1 MTSPSDRPVGPTPD
15 RLRAEVD
22 RLLEGARAARL
33 PGGGF
38 GWLDDEG
45 RPDPARPPQ
54 LWITTRMT
62 HCFALGSLLGR
73 PGDGEFADHGL
84 AGLAGVFADPDHD
97 GWFTALDAAPGAAPS
112 GAAPSGAA
120 PSGVKEAYGHA
131 FVLLAASS
139 AVLAG
144 RPGAARLLDRAV
156 AVIETHFWDDDAG
169 AMVEEWDRT
178 WTTLDPYRGA
188 NANMHS
194 VEAFL
199 AAAGATGDPVWL
211 DRALRI
217 AGRIVDRGA
226 RTHEWRVPE
235 HFGPDW
241 TELPEYN
248 ADVPAHPFRPY
259 GVTPGHGLEWSRLM
273 ITLAGALER
282 AGRPAPAWLGEAAAG
297 LFDRAVTDGW
307 DGVHGG
313 FPYTTDWLGHP
324 VVPERFHWVMCEAV
338 AAAWALHAATGEQR
352 YADDWARFWAYAE
365 RTFLDGRPGWLH
377 EADAEGR
384 PTSVTWTGRPDVYH
398 AVQACLISQLP
409 PAASF
414 AQACLQAGRA

>member
-1 MTSPSDRPVGPTPD
+1 MIPPSDPPTGSPEPG

-22 RLLEGARAARL
+22 RLLDGARAATL

-38 GWLDDEG
+38 GWLGADG
-45 RPDPARPPQ
+45 RPDPTRPVQ

-73 PGDGEFADHGL
+73 PGDAAFADHGL
-84 AGLAGVFADPDHD
+84 AALDGVLADAEHG
-97 GWFTALDAAPGAAPS
+97 GWFTALAPTPPGGAAD
-112 GAAPSGAA
+112 GTAAGT
-120 PSGVKEAYGHA
+120 KEAYGHA

-139 AVLAG
+139 ATIAG
-144 RPGAARLLDRAV
+144 RPGAADLLARAV
-156 AVIETHFWDDDAG
+156 AVVEEHFWDDDAG

-178 WTTLDPYRGA
+178 WTTLEEYRGA

-199 AAAGATGDPVWL
+199 AAAGATGDDVWL
-211 DRALRI
+211 DRALRVC
-217 AGRIVDRGA
+217 ARIVDRGA
-226 RTHEWRVPE
+226 RAHDWRVPE

-248 ADVPAHPFRPY
+248 ADAPAHPFRPY
-259 GVTPGHGLEWSRLM
+259 GVTPGHGLEWARLVL
-273 ITLAGALER
+273 TLARALEA
-282 AGRPAPAWLGEAAAG
+282 AGRPAPGWLREAAAG

-307 DGVHGG
+307 DVERGG
-313 FPYTTDWLGHP
+313 FPYTTDWQGVA
-324 VVPERFHWVMCEAV
+324 VVPERFHWVTCEAM
-338 AAAWALHAATGEQR
+338 AAAWALHADTGDQH
-352 YADDWARFWAYAE
+352 YADHWARFWAYAQ

-377 EADAEGR
+377 EADAQGR

-398 AVQACLISQLP
+398 AVQACLLPLLP
-409 PAASF
+409 PAPSF
-414 AQACLQAGRA
+414 AQACVEAGPPAAG